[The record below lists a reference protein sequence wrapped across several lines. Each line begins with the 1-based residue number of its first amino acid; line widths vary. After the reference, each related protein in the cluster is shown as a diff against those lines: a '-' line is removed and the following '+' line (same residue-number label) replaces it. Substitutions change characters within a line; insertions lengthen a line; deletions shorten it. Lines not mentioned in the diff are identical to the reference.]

1 MLDDKTTIMLKQEML
16 LQITN
21 NLYQKTS
28 FQKMHTKKHSR

>member
-21 NLYQKTS
+21 NLYQKAS
-28 FQKMHTKKHSR
+28 FQKMYTKKHIR